1 MQEFRTALTRA
12 QQPLVRN
19 TPGTSACC
27 LVLWQGHISSVRDV
41 LAGVIRLR
49 VRFDSA
55 GFNVISAMMT
65 ETGTIIKKELES
77 TEVSD
82 ASRAHNCRI

>member
-1 MQEFRTALTRA
+1 MQEFRTALTQA

-19 TPGTSACC
+19 TPGTSAYC
-27 LVLWQGHISSVRDV
+27 LVLWQEHILSVRDV
-41 LAGVIRLR
+41 LAEVILRLR

-65 ETGTIIKKELES
+65 ET
-77 TEVSD
+77 
-82 ASRAHNCRI
+82 ASSIR